1 MLSGSEVLAPLEE
14 IGFQGSL
21 TEMYTVDSIRS
32 WHFNQS
38 LFTPLKSN
46 LIRACTLQFTIRIAL
61 FKGKFQRKSGVAETT
76 YNQIHLLHTNR
87 FWKSQGLSDKQ
98 KKKEDLHESEMLVPD
113 FKLMLAVA
121 LSVDNVHTL
130 ETGDQGSLD
139 LGIVGGEV
147 STAVATAPEASSL

>member
-1 MLSGSEVLAPLEE
+1 
-14 IGFQGSL
+14 
-21 TEMYTVDSIRS
+21 MY
-32 WHFNQS
+32 
-38 LFTPLKSN
+38 
-46 LIRACTLQFTIRIAL
+46 LI
-61 FKGKFQRKSGVAETT
+61 S
-76 YNQIHLLHTNR
+76 
-87 FWKSQGLSDKQ
+87 

>member
-1 MLSGSEVLAPLEE
+1 
-14 IGFQGSL
+14 
-21 TEMYTVDSIRS
+21 
-32 WHFNQS
+32 
-38 LFTPLKSN
+38 
-46 LIRACTLQFTIRIAL
+46 
-61 FKGKFQRKSGVAETT
+61 
-76 YNQIHLLHTNR
+76 
-87 FWKSQGLSDKQ
+87 
-98 KKKEDLHESEMLVPD
+98 MLVPD